1 MPFINV
7 NVQTVKE
14 VSHEIEGLDE
24 SLINNYFK
32 QMTDRI
38 NDLISN
44 ANGIKSAD
52 IKSTLSTVSSEVE
65 TLQND
70 IKNNLSGL
78 ETDIAEVLKNY
89 EVNTEAALEKLV
101 ALFNVMQGFSEN
113 GTFNFT
119 SSDAIDYMEEK
130 GANDSPDT
138 IEEPV
143 EDDRVWY
150 QRAWDSLKGN
160 YVQNEQE
167 FFGFFSGENVS
178 DIYKETTS
186 SDNILTG
193 ILNAVGDTAELIF
206 GAGVSFIDF
215 GLSTVVDTGI
225 GLVNFV
231 GEAVSDASDFVIG
244 LLNS

>member
-130 GANDSPDT
+130 GVNDSPDT
-138 IEEPV
+138 VEEPV

-167 FFGFFSGENVS
+167 FFGFFSGENFS

-193 ILNAVGDTAELIF
+193 ILNAVGDTAELLG
-206 GAGVSFIDF
+206 GAAVSFIDF

>member
-78 ETDIAEVLKNY
+78 ETDIAEV
-89 EVNTEAALEKLV
+89 
-101 ALFNVMQGFSEN
+101 
-113 GTFNFT
+113 
-119 SSDAIDYMEEK
+119 
-130 GANDSPDT
+130 
-138 IEEPV
+138 
-143 EDDRVWY
+143 
-150 QRAWDSLKGN
+150 
-160 YVQNEQE
+160 
-167 FFGFFSGENVS
+167 
-178 DIYKETTS
+178 
-186 SDNILTG
+186 
-193 ILNAVGDTAELIF
+193 
-206 GAGVSFIDF
+206 
-215 GLSTVVDTGI
+215 
-225 GLVNFV
+225 
-231 GEAVSDASDFVIG
+231 
-244 LLNS
+244 

>member
-167 FFGFFSGENVS
+167 FFGFFSGAGIVFPPPQKIGES
-178 DIYKETTS
+178 GTICHKIWEGSPWGCGARTWPWRPGS
-186 SDNILTG
+186 SG
-193 ILNAVGDTAELIF
+193 RSGRGRPPACPGWRPMRAP
-206 GAGVSFIDF
+206 GRACR
-215 GLSTVVDTGI
+215 
-225 GLVNFV
+225 
-231 GEAVSDASDFVIG
+231 
-244 LLNS
+244 